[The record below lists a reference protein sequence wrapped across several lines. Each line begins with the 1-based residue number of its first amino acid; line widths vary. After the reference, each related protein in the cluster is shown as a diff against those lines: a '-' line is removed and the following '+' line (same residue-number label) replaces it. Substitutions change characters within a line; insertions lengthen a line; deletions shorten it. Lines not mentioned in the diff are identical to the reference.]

1 MTCVLGKVEGGCC
14 PHLGSAGPALGWRT
28 SRHLSSSAARS
39 TEGPQVSPDGRGHQ
53 GRQHHPRGGPES
65 TRSHTPT
72 YARWR
77 PPHGFAATGLRFQ
90 VTVGARARHLSVSP
104 GEMQKVGIPC
114 LKRMDSVVSVL
125 SQHACGPSP
134 PKSIS
139 GTACCPAP
147 VATRSINASLHSSSV
162 KANALPGRPV
172 PPAAP

>member
-1 MTCVLGKVEGGCC
+1 
-14 PHLGSAGPALGWRT
+14 
-28 SRHLSSSAARS
+28 
-39 TEGPQVSPDGRGHQ
+39 VSPDGRGHQ

-114 LKRMDSVVSVL
+114 LKRMDSVVRD
-125 SQHACGPSP
+125 
-134 PKSIS
+134 
-139 GTACCPAP
+139 CPDTLVDHPLPRASAGQPVVQPLWPLAP
-147 VATRSINASLHSSSV
+147 
-162 KANALPGRPV
+162 
-172 PPAAP
+172 